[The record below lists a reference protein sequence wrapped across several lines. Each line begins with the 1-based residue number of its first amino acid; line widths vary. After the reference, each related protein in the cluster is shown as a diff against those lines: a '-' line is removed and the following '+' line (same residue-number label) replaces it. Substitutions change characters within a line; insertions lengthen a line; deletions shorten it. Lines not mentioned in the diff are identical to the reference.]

1 MGRAIL
7 RAVEQDWRK
16 QMMKVDLAGKRAI
29 VTGAARGIG
38 KATAAVLAANDA
50 DLALND
56 VDAAEL
62 EKTVEEI
69 GSTGARARAFVA
81 DVGDSHQVHRMV
93 DEIADYF
100 NGIDILVNNAGI
112 NLPRSGRA
120 PIHEYKDDNWRK
132 VLKTDLDG
140 VYYCSRAVT
149 PHMVAAGKGK
159 VVNIASIAGL
169 VPLRLQSAFVAA
181 KAGMLNLTR
190 SMAIELGE
198 HNINV
203 NAIAPG
209 STLTEGT
216 RSLFYS
222 DEAEYQE
229 QANRLL
235 AHIPMGKPAS
245 VEDIAYAVLF
255 LCSEEAG
262 YITGSTLVVDG
273 GWTAGGFVRDF

>member
-1 MGRAIL
+1 MR
-7 RAVEQDWRK
+7 
-16 QMMKVDLAGKRAI
+16 VDLAGRVAL

-38 KATAAVLAANDA
+38 KAIATVLAQNGAH
-50 DLALND
+50 LALND
-56 VDAAEL
+56 IDVEEL
-62 EKTVEEI
+62 EKTAGEFRSAGTSV
-69 GSTGARARAFVA
+69 RAFVA
-81 DVGDSHQVHRMV
+81 DVGNSQEVRRMV
-93 DEIADYF
+93 EDVTKHF
-100 NGIDILVNNAGI
+100 KNIDILVNNAGI

-120 PIHEYKDDNWRK
+120 PIHEYDDDNWRK
-132 VLKTDLDG
+132 VLTTDLDG
-140 VYYCSRAVT
+140 VYFCSRAVT

-159 VVNIASIAGL
+159 VVNIASVAGL

-198 HNINV
+198 YNVNV

-216 RSLFYS
+216 ESLFYS
-222 DEAEYQE
+222 EDAEYRE

-235 AHIPMGKPAS
+235 AHIPMGRPAS
-245 VEDIAYAVLF
+245 VEDIAHAALF
-255 LCSEEAG
+255 LCSDEAG

-273 GWTAGGFVRDF
+273 GWTAGGYARDF

>member
-1 MGRAIL
+1 MRI
-7 RAVEQDWRK
+7 
-16 QMMKVDLAGKRAI
+16 DLAGRVAL

-38 KATAAVLAANDA
+38 KAIATVLAQNGAH
-50 DLALND
+50 LALND
-56 VDAAEL
+56 IDADEL
-62 EKTVEEI
+62 EKTADEI
-69 GSTGARARAFVA
+69 RSAGARVQTFVA
-81 DVGDSHQVHRMV
+81 DVGNSQEVRRMV
-93 DEIADYF
+93 EDVTKHF
-100 NGIDILVNNAGI
+100 KNIDILINNAGI

-120 PIHEYKDDNWRK
+120 PIHEYDDDNWRK
-132 VLKTDLDG
+132 VLTTDLDG
-140 VYYCSRAVT
+140 VYFCSRAVT

-159 VVNIASIAGL
+159 VVNIASVAGL

-198 HNINV
+198 HNVNV

-216 RSLFYS
+216 ESLFYS
-222 DEAEYQE
+222 EEAEYRE

-235 AHIPMGKPAS
+235 AHIPMGRPAS
-245 VEDIAYAVLF
+245 VEDIAHAALF
-255 LCSEEAG
+255 LCSDEAG

-273 GWTAGGFVRDF
+273 GWTAGGYARDF